1 MHSIDRRMQFDQ
13 IQSVSGFVEFGPLV
27 KASGQ
32 NVPRNQLKNAVI
44 KTIDILISSD
54 PTDRSTGTLNIT
66 KLILQNVIQRSGFI
80 VPQQRQN
87 KNPSHDKVIS
97 KSLVSL
103 PHNIMAS
110 KTFTEAQHQKDIIAP
125 Q

>member
-1 MHSIDRRMQFDQ
+1 MQFDQ

-54 PTDRSTGTLNIT
+54 PTDRSTGILLNLYYRMSYNGRASLCHNNNDRI
-66 KLILQNVIQRSGFI
+66 K
-80 VPQQRQN
+80 
-87 KNPSHDKVIS
+87 S
-97 KSLVSL
+97 KSRQS
-103 PHNIMAS
+103 
-110 KTFTEAQHQKDIIAP
+110 DIQEFSIVAP
-125 Q
+125 QHNGIQDIY

>member
-1 MHSIDRRMQFDQ
+1 MQFDQ

-80 VPQQRQN
+80 VPQQRQ
-87 KNPSHDKVIS
+87 KKS
-97 KSLVSL
+97 KSRQS
-103 PHNIMAS
+103 
-110 KTFTEAQHQKDIIAP
+110 DIQEFSIVAP
-125 Q
+125 QHNGIQDIY